1 MDSWACHGTTP
12 RCTSFL
18 RSLKSHAERS
28 HGERVEVSTE
38 PVSSSTV
45 STCRSLL
52 FWYSGQCLHGPLGE
66 SRDLFSWCYL

>member
-18 RSLKSHAERS
+18 RSLKSHAECS
-28 HGERVEVSTE
+28 HSERVEVSTE
-38 PVSSSTV
+38 PVSS
-45 STCRSLL
+45 TCCSLL
-52 FWYSGQCLHGPLGE
+52 CWYSGQCLHGPLGE